1 MSENKKDKVQVK
13 ITLEGPIKDFLEK
26 EADVQC
32 RKITAHVRYIL
43 NNYYAE
49 RMRTMGSQKVDMINI
64 FDTQSDCYEPMVY
77 NMNYNE
83 PIVRA
88 MNHSELKS
96 TPMNNIVTE
105 SDRIVQQSDKEQLQ
119 KDALEEENLDYIDQ
133 DALDF

>member
-64 FDTQSDCYEPMVY
+64 MLSQS
-77 NMNYNE
+77 
-83 PIVRA
+83 IKRG
-88 MNHSELKS
+88 KG
-96 TPMNNIVTE
+96 
-105 SDRIVQQSDKEQLQ
+105 
-119 KDALEEENLDYIDQ
+119 AL
-133 DALDF
+133 